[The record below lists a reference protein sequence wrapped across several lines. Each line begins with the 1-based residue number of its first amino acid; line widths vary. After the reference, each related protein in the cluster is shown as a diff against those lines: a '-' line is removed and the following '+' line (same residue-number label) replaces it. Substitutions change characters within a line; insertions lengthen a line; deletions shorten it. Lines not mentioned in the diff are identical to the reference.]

1 MNLYRAKIT
10 DEGHISGPIEPLTA
24 GPGITW
30 VPSVSNDGRIALSRF
45 YWVVHLW
52 EVPLDTGTGEPVG
65 PPRRITD
72 DASPKYSFSLTR
84 DGNRLAYST
93 HSGPRDARRNEIVLQ
108 DRQAGEE
115 GVPLTLPAVTASQHP
130 RLSPDGSLL
139 SWQNQVDRQWVSWVA
154 PIDEPAGR
162 ELCRDCT
169 VVDFFSDGEHALVDW
184 GNSLSR
190 LRIADGTDSLILEME
205 EGRAL
210 LDTDLAPDD
219 RWLAI
224 QSGEPDGRVAI
235 YAVPLGDAAKDPDK
249 WIEIASGGT
258 WAGAPRWSSNGNT
271 LYYLSDRDDFLCVWG
286 QALDPD
292 TKVPV
297 SAPFSVAHAHTSAIK
312 MMGFAKHMW
321 TLEVGGDR
329 LVFNA
334 GDMTGD
340 VYTAM
345 LEE

>member
-1 MNLYRAKIT
+1 
-10 DEGHISGPIEPLTA
+10 
-24 GPGITW
+24 
-30 VPSVSNDGRIALSRF
+30 
-45 YWVVHLW
+45 
-52 EVPLDTGTGEPVG
+52 
-65 PPRRITD
+65 
-72 DASPKYSFSLTR
+72 
-84 DGNRLAYST
+84 
-93 HSGPRDARRNEIVLQ
+93 
-108 DRQAGEE
+108 
-115 GVPLTLPAVTASQHP
+115 
-130 RLSPDGSLL
+130 
-139 SWQNQVDRQWVSWVA
+139 
-154 PIDEPAGR
+154 
-162 ELCRDCT
+162 LCRDCT